1 VFSSQPQFRQDS
13 NLLQHN
19 NTTGSPYSFF
29 TVYTGPSLSSNR
41 RTDGLTREE
50 FLERLENELKRMAK
64 ERKKKNAQALL
75 MRPPPAPVPVQP
87 ASRAPVLLLRA
98 RGQAPRKPK

>member
-1 VFSSQPQFRQDS
+1 MFSSQQYSDTAYT
-13 NLLQHN
+13 N
-19 NTTGSPYSFF
+19 NTG
-29 TVYTGPSLSSNR
+29 TV
-41 RTDGLTREE
+41 TREE
-50 FLERLENELKRMAK
+50 FLKRLESELKRVAK

>member
-1 VFSSQPQFRQDS
+1 MFSSQPPFLPDS
-13 NLLQHN
+13 NLPQYS
-19 NTTGSPYSFF
+19 NTTTSNL
-29 TVYTGPSLSSNR
+29 YTFHTETLSYANIR
-41 RTDGLTREE
+41 PDGLTREE
-50 FLERLENELKRMAK
+50 FLERLENELKRMIK

>member
-1 VFSSQPQFRQDS
+1 MFSSQPPFLPDS
-13 NLLQHN
+13 NLPQYSN
-19 NTTGSPYSFF
+19 ATSSPFF
-29 TVYTGPSLSSNR
+29 TVYTETIEYTNTG
-41 RTDGLTREE
+41 TITHEE
-50 FLERLENELKRMAK
+50 FLRWLESELKRVAK

>member
-1 VFSSQPQFRQDS
+1 MFSSQPPFRQDS
-13 NLLQHN
+13 NLQQYSN
-19 NTTGSPYSFF
+19 STSSPFF
-29 TVYTGPSLSSNR
+29 TVYTETIEYTNTSTI
-41 RTDGLTREE
+41 TDEE
-50 FLERLENELKRMAK
+50 FLRWLESELQRVAK